1 MGYWINNTIAGPQGI
16 NKCMTH
22 LCEYGCGQPATH
34 FKTPSLKVPNGK
46 WSCAP
51 SPNSCP
57 AKRSKTTGDKN
68 PSRRPEVRKAISE
81 INSILFAT
89 GSDLRKQCQ
98 TTLKTRYG
106 VDNPMSIK
114 EVADTFVATR
124 RARNNYKWSLDNN
137 DPVLKA
143 KRYAT
148 NIASGLWLDP
158 ALKTEWQRYEQEVDR
173 LTNQNYKKYKELIN
187 PNNLIR
193 GRTRGTFQLDHI
205 MSKMG
210 GFNEGVAPEL
220 IAHPANLKMLT
231 SSENQSKNSKSYY
244 TKEQLL
250 ETIEKFTI

>member
-1 MGYWINNTIAGPQGI
+1 
-16 NKCMTH
+16 MTH
-22 LCEYGCGQPATH
+22 LCEYGCGQPAIH
-34 FKTPSLKVPNGK
+34 FKTPSPKVPNGR

-57 AKRSKTTGDKN
+57 AKRSKTTGDNN
-68 PSRRPEVRKAISE
+68 PSRRPEVREVISK
-81 INSILFAT
+81 INSVLFAS

-98 TTLKTRYG
+98 TTLKIRYG

-114 EVADTFVATR
+114 EVADKFVATR
-124 RARNNYKWSLDNN
+124 KSRNNYKWSLDNN

-158 ALKTEWQRYEQEVDR
+158 ALKTDWQRYEQEVDR
-173 LTNQNYKKYKELIN
+173 LTNQNYKKYKEIIN
-187 PNNLIR
+187 PNNLTR
-193 GRTRGTFQLDHI
+193 GRTRGTYQLDHI

-220 IAHPANLKMLT
+220 IAHPANLRMLT
-231 SSENQSKNSKSYY
+231 ASENQSKNSKSHY
-244 TKEQLL
+244 TKDELL
-250 ETIEKFTI
+250 EAIKSYQTLL

>member
-1 MGYWINNTIAGPQGI
+1 
-16 NKCMTH
+16 MTH
-22 LCEYGCGQPATH
+22 LCEYGCGQLATH
-34 FKTPSLKVPNGK
+34 FKTPSPKVPNGR

-89 GSDLRKQCQ
+89 GSELRKQCQ

>member
-1 MGYWINNTIAGPQGI
+1 MA
-16 NKCMTH
+16 H

>member
-1 MGYWINNTIAGPQGI
+1 
-16 NKCMTH
+16 MTH
-22 LCEYGCGQPATH
+22 LCEYGCGQPAIH
-34 FKTPSLKVPNGK
+34 FKTPSPKIPNGR
-46 WSCAP
+46 WSCSP

-57 AKRSKTTGDKN
+57 AKRSKTSGDNN
-68 PSRRPEVRKAISE
+68 PSRRPEVREVISE
-81 INSILFAT
+81 INSVLFAS
-89 GSDLRKQCQ
+89 GSALRKQCQ
-98 TTLKTRYG
+98 ITLKTRYG
-106 VDNPMSIK
+106 VDNPMAIK
-114 EVADTFVATR
+114 EVADKFVATR
-124 RARNNYKWSLDNN
+124 KSRNNYKWSLDNN